1 MKTIWPAKNVACVE
15 VYSGC
20 LDFTFTNTVPLSS
33 SRGRGGG
40 QRRFFLTF
48 KCIERNLFKRLVKN
62 HMARQAITFK
72 SSTPGVIMDHKD
84 SGYIGI
90 YRE

>member
-1 MKTIWPAKNVACVE
+1 
-15 VYSGC
+15 
-20 LDFTFTNTVPLSS
+20 
-33 SRGRGGG
+33 
-40 QRRFFLTF
+40 
-48 KCIERNLFKRLVKN
+48 
-62 HMARQAITFK
+62 MARQAITFK